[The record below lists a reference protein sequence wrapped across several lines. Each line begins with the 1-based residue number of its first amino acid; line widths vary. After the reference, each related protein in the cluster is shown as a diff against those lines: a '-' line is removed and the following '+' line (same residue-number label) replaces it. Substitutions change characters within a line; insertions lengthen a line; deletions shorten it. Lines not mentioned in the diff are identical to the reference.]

1 MTSRTIQRTRSDEWK
16 SSVTICSVA
25 SASTLTK
32 DPYSSIVTAP
42 LPTLVVRLGGGVGT
56 GFVLAQAAPPEPDRL
71 IQPRQL
77 PAPEQHEPVARAMPE
92 TPVPP
97 TLYEEEVPEESS
109 PPTRIGLVS
118 NNRIELIIDSLP
130 NHELIESIPIAIDA
144 LGDSVFTA
152 SMRNVDIAATG
163 NSVGEALLLLKEHIA
178 ATFDELNRQLSH
190 LTQDQKTTLQM
201 LHTYIAPV
209 HKKSRWL

>member
-1 MTSRTIQRTRSDEWK
+1 VNSRTIQRTRSDEWR
-16 SSVTICSVA
+16 SSITTCSA
-25 SASTLTK
+25 AAASTVTE
-32 DPYSSIVTAP
+32 DPYASTVTAP
-42 LPTLVVRLGGGVGT
+42 LPTLVVRLGGGVGA

-71 IQPRQL
+71 AQPRL
-77 PAPEQHEPVARAMPE
+77 PAVLAQPEHLRAPPE
-92 TPVPP
+92 MSAPP
-97 TLYEEEVPEESS
+97 APQEEEAPENS
-109 PPTRIGLVS
+109 PSHNNRIGLVS

-130 NHELIESIPIAIDA
+130 NHELVESIPIAIDA

-190 LTQDQKTTLQM
+190 LTQDQKTTLQL
-201 LHTYIAPV
+201 LHTYIAPL